1 MNDMKTI
8 NFSIILFSTIII
20 LYFGKFFLLPLFL
33 ALFFYII
40 LNSISKDLINF
51 TKKYLF
57 KINEALSFF
66 FIFLSSLIFAYFL
79 FQLFKINIVSI
90 IENSQQYQKNLNFF
104 IDLISQHIVLD
115 SFISGSLLEKV
126 NLINLFSNLLS
137 FIRSFAGNF
146 SLVLIYLIFIV
157 IEEKFFRIKL
167 NLVLNNE
174 KKKKIFTKINNDIY
188 NYFRIKTFTS
198 LLTALFTFTILF
210 FLGNELS
217 ITFSI
222 FAFFLNFIPYIG
234 SLLAVLLP
242 SIFATIQF
250 MDFFIPMLTF
260 ILLLISQILLGNF
273 LETKLMGKTLNI
285 SPIVLI
291 IFLSLMGKLWGLVG
305 MFLSVPLLVILII
318 ILNNFKDTK
327 KIAIFLT
334 EKGID

>member
-1 MNDMKTI
+1 M
-8 NFSIILFSTIII
+8 
-20 LYFGKFFLLPLFL
+20 
-33 ALFFYII
+33 
-40 LNSISKDLINF
+40 
-51 TKKYLF
+51 
-57 KINEALSFF
+57 
-66 FIFLSSLIFAYFL
+66 
-79 FQLFKINIVSI
+79 
-90 IENSQQYQKNLNFF
+90 
-104 IDLISQHIVLD
+104 LD

-260 ILLLISQILLGNF
+260 ILLLTSQILLGNF